1 MKRNMRISIILK
13 TLTDYPGKVFTLS
26 YFSEL
31 LGAAKSSLSEDLIIV
46 KSIFNEMKKGRVE
59 TITGA
64 AGGVVLLPHKD
75 EQFIKDT
82 LNQVSERLMDP
93 SRRITGGFIYY
104 SDILQ
109 NPHLVK
115 DLGEI
120 IASKF
125 SREKIDYVMT
135 IETKGIPLALM
146 CAHFLNVPLVVVR
159 KDNKMSEGS
168 AVSINYESGST
179 GKLSHM
185 YVSKRS
191 LRTNS
196 KILIVDDFLKGGG
209 TVKGMVD
216 MAKEF
221 ECEVV
226 GVAVFIE
233 SQSSKPKLWND
244 YFSLLE
250 MSRDEEGNHVI
261 KMSESI

>member
-75 EQFIKDT
+75 EEFISNT
-82 LNQVSERLMDP
+82 LDNVARSLMDP
-93 SRRITGGFIYY
+93 KRHITGGFIYY
-104 SDILQ
+104 ADILN

-120 IASKF
+120 IASRF

-135 IETKGIPLALM
+135 IETKGISLALM
-146 CAHFLNVPLVVVR
+146 VAYFLNVPMIVAR
-159 KDNKMSEGS
+159 KDNKLSEGS
-168 AVSINYESGST
+168 TVSINYESGST

-185 YVSKRS
+185 YVAKRS
-191 LRTNS
+191 IKNHSR
-196 KILIVDDFLKGGG
+196 ILIVDDFLKGGG
-209 TVKGMVD
+209 TVRGMVD
-216 MAKEF
+216 LAKEF
-221 ECEVV
+221 DSEII
-226 GVAVFIE
+226 GVAVFIDAITPGA
-233 SQSSKPKLWND
+233 KMYNN
-244 YFSLLE
+244 YISLLQL
-250 MSRDEEGNHVI
+250 I
-261 KMSESI
+261 KDSNGETIIKRNDKI